1 MKPKE
6 LTIKELKKILSEHNC
21 SIPTG
26 SKKND
31 LIKLVEEINM
41 SDKAFLEATSDET
54 FEDLFEEETGDLV
67 AEEPS
72 FVKTE
77 SPVDKIE
84 DNTPSVGSAEWDSYV
99 MSQFQNNELIDGNP
113 ICAGLRRVTE
123 LVLGDIVSSG
133 PVQVFP
139 ANDENGPGRATVVF
153 KVVIECFDGKM
164 REYSEVAD
172 VWHGNT
178 DDLFCAHPVATAST
192 RAEGRALRK
201 ALKIRC
207 LAAEELAK
215 KDIVGIVKESVKKT
229 PTSGDYEPTQNIST
243 QQVQFIDTKCKQLD
257 VDAFAFINMGNG
269 SYSSVGE
276 VTKDS
281 AKKMIK
287 VLNNYQNNQADIPQ
301 NIRGYKHGWR
311 E

>member
-31 LIKLVEEINM
+31 LVKLVEEINM
-41 SDKAFLEATSDET
+41 SDKAFLEATSNET
-54 FEDLFEEETGDLV
+54 FEDLFEEEVGDLV

-201 ALKIRC
+201 ALKLRV
-207 LAAEELAK
+207 LAAEELAR
-215 KDIVGIVKESVKKT
+215 KDIVEIVKQSVKSANRIDGIT
-229 PTSGDYEPTQNIST
+229 N
-243 QQVQFIDTKCKQLD
+243 QQIQFMDNFCSRFDINVLN
-257 VDAFAFINMGNG
+257 FINMGKETYPSIYEIN
-269 SYSSVGE
+269 
-276 VTKDS
+276 KDK
-281 AKKMIK
+281 AAQMIK
-287 VLNNYQNNQADIPQ
+287 HLNQYQKPDNEVPDSIK
-301 NIRGYKHGWR
+301 GYDANWR
-311 E
+311 SE

>member
-1 MKPKE
+1 
-6 LTIKELKKILSEHNC
+6 
-21 SIPTG
+21 
-26 SKKND
+26 
-31 LIKLVEEINM
+31 M

-153 KVVIECFDGKM
+153 KVVIECFDGKI

-178 DDLFCAHPVATAST
+178 DDLFCAPPVATAST

-201 ALKIRC
+201 ALKLRV
-207 LAAEELAK
+207 LAAEELAR
-215 KDIVGIVKESVKKT
+215 KDIVEIVKQSVKSANRIDSIT
-229 PTSGDYEPTQNIST
+229 N
-243 QQVQFIDTKCKQLD
+243 QQIQFIDNFCSRFDINVLN
-257 VDAFAFINMGNG
+257 FINMGKETYPSIYEIN
-269 SYSSVGE
+269 
-276 VTKDS
+276 KDK
-281 AKKMIK
+281 AAQMIK
-287 VLNNYQNNQADIPQ
+287 HLNQYQKPDNEVPDSIK
-301 NIRGYKHGWR
+301 GYDANWR
-311 E
+311 SE

>member
-1 MKPKE
+1 MSYEKF
-6 LTIKELKKILSEHNC
+6 TNKELKEILAEHNC
-21 SIPTG
+21 AVPNG
-26 SKKND
+26 AKKAD
-31 LIKLVEEINM
+31 LIELVEAIMAKDEDFVTMQIDNEL
-41 SDKAFLEATSDET
+41 DIFDEAVEEAEPVVIEENLQKKETNRPSIFSDEWN
-54 FEDLFEEETGDLV
+54 E
-67 AEEPS
+67 
-72 FVKTE
+72 
-77 SPVDKIE
+77 
-84 DNTPSVGSAEWDSYV
+84 YV
-99 MSQFQNNELIDGNP
+99 MAHFHQNELIDGNP
-113 ICAGLRRVTE
+113 ICAGLRRVAE
-123 LVLGDIVSSG
+123 LLLGDIIHSG
-133 PVQVFP
+133 PEQVFP
-139 ANDENGPGRATVVF
+139 ATDGLAPDRATVVF
-153 KVVIECFDGKM
+153 KVVFDWMNSGQTRTFM
-164 REYSEVAD
+164 EVAD